1 MAYTVGSY
9 LAARLEQIGIKHHFA
24 VAGDY
29 NLVLLD
35 ELLTNKN
42 VEQVYCSNELNCGYS
57 AEGYARG
64 NGAGAAVVTFSV
76 GGLCALGPVGSA
88 YAENLPVILISGA
101 PNSDDY
107 ASRRFLHH
115 TLDTHDLSYMREMA
129 RHITCAAVTITHP
142 LDAPRQIDL
151 AIRAAMRERKPAYI
165 EIACNIASEL
175 CAEPGPLRD
184 LAAGYQSDPTSL
196 DAAVSALL
204 ALLAKK
210 KKPLLLIGSKV
221 RSAKAEAEVI
231 ALAEAMGCAVAV
243 MAAAKSFFPEE
254 HPQYI
259 GCSWGEVSSPG
270 TQAIVDWADA
280 IVCIGTIFNDYS
292 TVGWKAMPEPE
303 RAIMLDVH
311 QVTFGDQN
319 FGEVQL
325 ADVLKALSRKV
336 QRQDASMVEHKRF
349 VLSPPEAVNTNPDAR
364 LTRTEILRQL
374 QAALTPDTTVMV
386 ETGDSWFNGMLLR
399 LPAGARFEIEMQW
412 GAIGWSVPA
421 AFGYSLATPSR
432 KLILMVGDGS
442 FQLTAQE
449 VAQMVRQKLPILI
462 LLINNRGYTIEAE
475 IHDGPYNKIKNWDY
489 AGLISVFN
497 AEDGQGCGWRATTG
511 AELAE
516 GFAKA
521 AQHRLGPTLIECQIE
536 KDDCTS
542 ELMTWGRA
550 VGKANARPQ
559 VIGSAVG

>member
-1 MAYTVGSY
+1 MTYTVGSY
-9 LAARLEQIGIKHHFA
+9 LAARLQQIGIKHHFA

-57 AEGYARG
+57 AEGYARA

-101 PNSDDY
+101 PNSNDY
-107 ASRRFLHH
+107 ASPRFLHH

-151 AIRAAMRERKPAYI
+151 AIRTAMRERKPAYI
-165 EIACNIASEL
+165 EIACNIASEP
-175 CAEPGPLRD
+175 CAEPGPLGD
-184 LAAGYQSDPTSL
+184 LPAGYQSDPTSL
-196 DAAVSALL
+196 DAAVTALL

-210 KKPLLLIGSKV
+210 TKPVLLVGSKI
-221 RSAKAEAEVI
+221 RSAKAEGEVI

-254 HPQYI
+254 HPQYV
-259 GCSWGEVSSPG
+259 GCFWGEVGSPG
-270 TQAIVDWADA
+270 TKAIVDWADA
-280 IVCIGTIFNDYS
+280 VLCIGAVFNDYS
-292 TVGWKAMPEPE
+292 TVGWTAMPEPE
-303 RAIMLDVH
+303 RTINLDVH
-311 QVTFGDQN
+311 QVAFGGQH

-325 ADVLKALSRKV
+325 ADLLKALTGKV
-336 QRQDASMVEHKRF
+336 RRQEATMIEHKRF
-349 VLSPPEAVNTNPDAR
+349 ARSAPEAVTANPDAK
-364 LTRTEILRQL
+364 LTRTEIVRQV
-374 QAALTPDTTVMV
+374 QAALTPETTVMV

-399 LPAGARFEIEMQW
+399 LPASARFEIEMQW
-412 GAIGWSVPA
+412 GAIGWSIPA

-449 VAQMVRQKLPILI
+449 VGQMIRQKLPVLI

-497 AEDGQGCGWRATTG
+497 AEDGQGCGWKATTG

-516 GFAKA
+516 GLAKA
-521 AQHRLGPTLIECQIE
+521 VQHRHGPTLIECQID

-559 VIGSAVG
+559 FVEPGVG